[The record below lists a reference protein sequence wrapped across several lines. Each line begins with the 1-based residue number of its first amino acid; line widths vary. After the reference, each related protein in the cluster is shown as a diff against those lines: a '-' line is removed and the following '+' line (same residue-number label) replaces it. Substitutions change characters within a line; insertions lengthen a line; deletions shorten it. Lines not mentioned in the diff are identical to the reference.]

1 MTSHATWRR
10 AGCPRHRGPGILPGF
25 KQIHSLSLR
34 TFICGLWS
42 GYLSLAVAA
51 ICAATLSGASAQQ
64 ADGPEALRH
73 ALVFAGTSIRTNN
86 HNWAYLLWQAGD
98 DSLLEGRTLAL
109 YRKVGN
115 PQAAALYQLES
126 VITHSWDTRLAESVL
141 KRATNVGDDL
151 TLLASALQSNFHD
164 ILPPSSAGLAEQA
177 LYCIQTAVAK
187 PELRGHIAML
197 ARKHPAMAMLLGTAH
212 VSELPASGQ
221 VTYELRDYDPVKKSD
236 RAVIGRSTVTVGQPL
251 VLPNPGVPVLVPP
264 LPGEEARNHLSARLR
279 WATPTELRGV
289 AILQFGFNVYR
300 LSANYVQQHSF
311 PWEKPSLAQLQA
323 AVANPGGAN
332 MAVKVNRLPVVPDD
346 DLDANPAGDIDND
359 RSTVFFID
367 DNDALQGGNRF
378 DDGAQFYYYITARD
392 VLGRDGTPSPGAK
405 IQICDTMPPLPP
417 GHVRA
422 TPVYHF
428 VPANGPTPASGY
440 HHFRV
445 SWRDPGLRASDRS
458 GEESIGGFYVYRW
471 DSVPTMNRYAPKV
484 NPATGVIMGDAPV
497 TPDQGALIAN
507 VPAVAGQDLYS
518 WDDVNGPKTPT
529 NTGTSYVYTV
539 RAYDNG
545 VCAHNL
551 SGDSG
556 PAMGNLLDLEL
567 SASSGGTSSIIYTT
581 LVPTLTAKPA
591 YTVPGATAADPAKW
605 AIELQCIANSG
616 GAADYAE
623 FECPVGTLLGHVRF
637 GAGVLAGQQLARL
650 SVLIP
655 YQPGLDKP
663 LCRIHLRS
671 GTVTTS
677 TAAALN
683 IGKPSS
689 GYCLVPWELTVDRQM
704 HSHGGLPGDY
714 TTAHVPDPPTPSD
727 PAVPGNNYV
736 GPTLHL
742 VFPPGATRWQL
753 LRQIDAGDKAFYL
766 EGSAVGIPFLDVPDV
781 QPAPG
786 NCRYC
791 YYLKTFDAANKP
803 SEPSLVD
810 CIYQRSASALPR
822 PVLAALENAKTSG
835 GQPAMR
841 LLWTCPPYSV
851 ERFVVQI
858 ETDGDV
864 PLTGLLNLSDSLQ
877 GQGQENLDTSSNLW
891 HWVAWYQTTR
901 VQVMPDYP
909 RSSFSALVPVHAG
922 QHYRV
927 SVQTAGPGQW
937 RDRNI
942 PLGEMSDAQE
952 FLWHNL
958 DSTGNGDPTTGA
970 PRDQSADGGAG
981 GTLPNSTLPWPARPL
996 PPLLVPDARFELT
1009 LKKQRDHNA
1018 LLDTRFGPMVRV
1030 GGSGDFQISTLLP
1043 TVYEDPLTHAITT
1056 RIQRSFDPR
1065 QFIYQINNH
1074 RLLPCMLYRRQA
1086 TVGGVKHAWIQ
1097 VTPLIEDIAYE
1108 AAAVA
1113 NDNTTIIHDP
1123 WFVIPEP
1130 LTGTK
1135 SPELFLV
1142 DRHPVVRGT
1151 TYEYALLLFDAATK
1165 EPSATLPLGE
1175 ITVQ

>member
-1 MTSHATWRR
+1 MTSDAIWRR
-10 AGCPRHRGPGILPGF
+10 KGCPRHRGPGILPGF
-25 KQIHSLSLR
+25 KQLQSRSLNAA
-34 TFICGLWS
+34 ICRLWS
-42 GYLSLAVAA
+42 GCLSLAVAA
-51 ICAATLSGASAQQ
+51 IFAATLVTASAQQ

-109 YRKVGN
+109 YRKVGD
-115 PQAAALYQLES
+115 PQAAALYKMEC

-151 TLLASALQSNFHD
+151 TLLANALQSNFHD

-264 LPGEEARNHLSARLR
+264 LPGEGARTHLSARLR
-279 WATPTELRGV
+279 WATPTDLRGV

-300 LSANYVQQHSF
+300 VSASYVQQHGF

-323 AVANPGGAN
+323 AVANPGGAD

-346 DLDANPAGDIDND
+346 DLDADPAGDIDND

-378 DDGAQFYYYITARD
+378 DDGAKFYYYITARD
-392 VLGRDGTPSPGAK
+392 VLGRDGTPSPGAN

-428 VPANGPTPASGY
+428 IPANGATPASGY

-445 SWRDPGLRASDRS
+445 SWRDPGLRASDRP

-471 DSVPTMNRYAPKV
+471 DSVQTMNHYAPKV

-497 TPDQGALIAN
+497 TPDQGALIAD
-507 VPAVAGQDLYS
+507 VHAVAGQDLYS
-518 WDDVNGPKTPT
+518 WDDVNGPKTPA

-545 VCAHNL
+545 ACARNL

-556 PAMGNLLDLEL
+556 PAIGNLLDLEL

-581 LVPTLTAKPA
+581 LVPKLTAKPA

-605 AIELQCIANSG
+605 AFELQCTANSG
-616 GAADYAE
+616 GTADYAE

-655 YQPGLDKP
+655 FQPGIDMP

-689 GYCLVPWELTVDRQM
+689 GYCVVPWELSVDRKT
-704 HSHGGLPGDY
+704 HSHEGLPGDY

-727 PAVPGNNYV
+727 PAVPGNDYV

-810 CIYQRSASALPR
+810 CIYQRSASTLPR
-822 PVLAALENAKTSG
+822 PVLAALENAKTSA

-841 LLWTCPPYSV
+841 VLWTCPPYSV
-851 ERFVVQI
+851 ERFLVQI

-864 PLTGLLNLSDSLQ
+864 PMTGLSNLSDNLL
-877 GQGQENLDTSSNLW
+877 GCGQENQDTGADRW

-927 SVQTAGPGQW
+927 TVQAAGPGQW

-942 PLGEMSDAQE
+942 PLGELSDAQE
-952 FLWHNL
+952 FLWNNL

-970 PRDQSADGGAG
+970 PRDQSVDGGAG

-996 PPLLVPDARFELT
+996 PPLLAPDARFALT
-1009 LKKQRDHNA
+1009 LKKQSDHTA

-1030 GGSGDFQISTLLP
+1030 GNSGDFQIGSRPLTI
-1043 TVYEDPLTHAITT
+1043 YEDPLTHAITT

-1065 QFIYQINNH
+1065 LFIYQINN
-1074 RLLPCMLYRRQA
+1074 RGLLPCMLYRRQA

-1165 EPSATLPLGE
+1165 EPSSTLPLGE